1 MEQNTQV
8 NPDNPPPYT
17 PQAPVTAQPAYQPQ
31 LSGTAQP
38 GYPTQSGY
46 PGQPGYP
53 AQPGFPAQPG
63 YPAQPGQ
70 QPQPGYSP
78 QYGYPQTQ
86 QPGYPPQPTQHVQ
99 QSTTVVNMQAP
110 APTIIMPMAFPPPNW
125 LALSI
130 FTCLFCFPI
139 LGIAAIIFS
148 IMVDSSYAARDYD
161 GAWRNSQIAKWL
173 NIISIAMG
181 CFMFVLVIILIAA

>member
-1 MEQNTQV
+1 M
-8 NPDNPPPYT
+8 PFSDNPPPYT

-38 GYPTQSGY
+38 GYPAQSGY

-86 QPGYPPQPTQHVQ
+86 QPGYPPQPNQHVQ

-110 APTIIMPMAFPPPNW
+110 VSFLSAFYNRTETPPRQDNFGFINFGFTIRSNVSFET
-125 LALSI
+125 LYKGQFTLS
-130 FTCLFCFPI
+130 T
-139 LGIAAIIFS
+139 
-148 IMVDSSYAARDYD
+148 SST
-161 GAWRNSQIAKWL
+161 
-173 NIISIAMG
+173 
-181 CFMFVLVIILIAA
+181 